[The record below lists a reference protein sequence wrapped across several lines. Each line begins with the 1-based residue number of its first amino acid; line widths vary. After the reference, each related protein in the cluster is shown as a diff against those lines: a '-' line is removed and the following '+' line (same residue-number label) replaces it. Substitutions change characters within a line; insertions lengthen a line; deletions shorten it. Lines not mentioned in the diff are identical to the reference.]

1 MWSQKWIAVLSRLF
15 QQLIIG
21 EITGKNN
28 RFPIL
33 DILEYLK
40 NTHKNLDYEQSPK
53 SQIWQSEASPNQG
66 IPNQVPWLGL
76 AGLSLRAGGRG
87 FSPATYECG
96 PRLLLL
102 ENRRKLEP
110 KETPRCLI
118 PRLLFVFIRQLEI
131 LATTLDLSHSSK
143 FGIFVGIL

>member
-1 MWSQKWIAVLSRLF
+1 MIMDCCFESSLSAINNRGDHRKKLQIPISGYFRVFKEYPQKSRLRVVPK
-15 QQLIIG
+15 I
-21 EITGKNN
+21 
-28 RFPIL
+28 P
-33 DILEYLK
+33 
-40 NTHKNLDYEQSPK
+40 NLAKWGK
-53 SQIWQSEASPNQG
+53 SQPGNSQPSSLVGTCRAVIKSWGPG
-66 IPNQVPWLGL
+66 IFPGY
-76 AGLSLRAGGRG
+76 
-87 FSPATYECG
+87 YECG

-118 PRLLFVFIRQLEI
+118 PRLLFVFTRQLEI